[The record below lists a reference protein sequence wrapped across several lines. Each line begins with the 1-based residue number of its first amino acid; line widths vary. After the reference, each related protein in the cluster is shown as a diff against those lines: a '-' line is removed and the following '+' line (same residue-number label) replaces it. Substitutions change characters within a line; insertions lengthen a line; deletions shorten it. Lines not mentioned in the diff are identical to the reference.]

1 MLLATTL
8 VPLALFLSPRVA
20 PAPQRRASIH
30 MGSLPAGAKVLV
42 SGGGPLML
50 LTAKIAALRGFDVTA
65 AVTPGDLELGPR
77 LVEESAGVKYIQ
89 ITGEGA
95 DGAAIDAKINEAQGL
110 LLAIDSEASVPDSV
124 IRVFVNP
131 EAAPNLAHVGVMSRY
146 LNGKG
151 MGFIASTAKAA
162 GNVDVWDGNGKA
174 VAAYKQMEA
183 TVKERCAACGA
194 TWTIVRAG
202 TLKGGASGAV
212 KLDGGSGCAD
222 YLEPAFYKIG
232 NQDLANWRMLY
243 DIDAQGVVLEKG
255 DGMAGPGF
263 TAALTATA
271 TEPGGG
277 DSGRG
282 GVANALVESLRV
294 AAADNADFSIGGAKA
309 AAPPTPA
316 DWAALYAGAK

>member
-30 MGSLPAGAKVLV
+30 MGALPAGAKVLV

-131 EAAPNLAHVGVMSRY
+131 EAAPNLAHV
-146 LNGKG
+146 
-151 MGFIASTAKAA
+151 
-162 GNVDVWDGNGKA
+162 
-174 VAAYKQMEA
+174 
-183 TVKERCAACGA
+183 
-194 TWTIVRAG
+194 
-202 TLKGGASGAV
+202 
-212 KLDGGSGCAD
+212 
-222 YLEPAFYKIG
+222 
-232 NQDLANWRMLY
+232 
-243 DIDAQGVVLEKG
+243 DAMNPIPL
-255 DGMAGPGF
+255 P
-263 TAALTATA
+263 
-271 TEPGGG
+271 
-277 DSGRG
+277 
-282 GVANALVESLRV
+282 LR
-294 AAADNADFSIGGAKA
+294 
-309 AAPPTPA
+309 
-316 DWAALYAGAK
+316 

>member
-174 VAAYKQMEA
+174 VAASRMRSDAGAASYTDDIHCFHHTSSPASAVCPKQLQQAEINDR
-183 TVKERCAACGA
+183 TDSGLQLTSVQVRLLSFRSGVENKLVDSPRCTKSRSCRCMLS
-194 TWTIVRAG
+194 TM
-202 TLKGGASGAV
+202 SN
-212 KLDGGSGCAD
+212 S
-222 YLEPAFYKIG
+222 P
-232 NQDLANWRMLY
+232 LANCNSSPESRS
-243 DIDAQGVVLEKG
+243 GV
-255 DGMAGPGF
+255 
-263 TAALTATA
+263 
-271 TEPGGG
+271 
-277 DSGRG
+277 SS
-282 GVANALVESLRV
+282 GVAA
-294 AAADNADFSIGGAKA
+294 FGG
-309 AAPPTPA
+309 PTRRTVRRFRGLSTRA
-316 DWAALYAGAK
+316 